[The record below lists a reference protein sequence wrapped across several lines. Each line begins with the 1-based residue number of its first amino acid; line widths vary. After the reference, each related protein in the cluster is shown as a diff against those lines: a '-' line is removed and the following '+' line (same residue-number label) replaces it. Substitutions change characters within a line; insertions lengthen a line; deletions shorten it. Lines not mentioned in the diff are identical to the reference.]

1 MYPRMGTRRRPRR
14 QMTVLAVLAAW
25 STVSGGAHAQVSQ
38 ASHLSL
44 GRARVFLK
52 AEGLLGLD
60 TEREIAID
68 RNRVA
73 GADIRLVE

>member
-1 MYPRMGTRRRPRR
+1 MK
-14 QMTVLAVLAAW
+14 VK
-25 STVSGGAHAQVSQ
+25 
-38 ASHLSL
+38 SL
-44 GRARVFLK
+44 GRARAFLK